1 MINPDSVHVA
11 HHFIGP
17 TISVNFIYR
26 PMSENNFHLDTER
39 LRLRPIQMADL
50 DALHRQWTEPGVRRY
65 LWDDEIIPRETVEA
79 VIRSSLDSFAAKGYG
94 FWMLLTKE
102 GDELIGFCGLRAA
115 DEEEKIE
122 LLYGLS
128 ESWWGRGLAVEAS
141 QAVIDYGRAK
151 CGLTRILAI
160 TDAPNRASVRVMEK
174 LGMKF
179 DKRALHHG
187 LDSIFYVM
195 TDGEN

>member
-1 MINPDSVHVA
+1 
-11 HHFIGP
+11 
-17 TISVNFIYR
+17 
-26 PMSENNFHLDTER
+26 MSANNFHLDTER
-39 LRLRPIQMADL
+39 LRLRPFEMADL
-50 DALHRQWTEPGVRRY
+50 DALHQQWTAPGVRRY
-65 LWDDEIIPRETVEA
+65 LWDDEVIPRETVEA

-94 FWMLLTKE
+94 FWALLSKE
-102 GDELIGFCGLRAA
+102 GGELIGFCGLRAA
-115 DEEEKIE
+115 GEEEKIE

-128 ESWWGRGLAVEAS
+128 EGWWGRGLAVEAS
-141 QAVIDYGRAK
+141 QAVIAYGRAK

-179 DKRALHHG
+179 DKRALHDG
-187 LDSIFYVM
+187 LDSIFYVA